1 MIVVVIPCFK
11 VSKQIL
17 TLIQGIGHEV
27 DKIIVVDDCC
37 PEKSGELVR
46 LTNNSRVEVIFH
58 KRNQGVGGAVLTGYK
73 AALKSGA
80 TIIVKIDGDGQMR
93 PKLIN
98 RFISPIIRCEA
109 DYTKG
114 NRFYELENLEA
125 MPKIRL
131 IGNAILSFMN
141 KLSSGYWDIFDPTNG
156 FTAINAAVASRLP
169 IDKISKRYFFE
180 SDMLFRLNTLRAV
193 VVDVPMTA
201 VYQGEKSSLRISKVI
216 FEFSYKHFKNFIKR
230 IFYNYYLRDMSLAS
244 IELPLGL
251 ILLGFGAIFG
261 GWAWIKAVESG
272 QVAPVG
278 TVMLSAL
285 TILMGLQLVLAF
297 LAYDIAAVPRVS
309 KYRVSKDLKNNSGN
323 E

>member
-17 TLIQGIGHEV
+17 TLIQAIGHEV

-46 LTNNSRVEVIFH
+46 LTNDSRVEVIFH
-58 KRNQGVGGAVLTGYK
+58 KSNQGVGGAVLTGYK

-80 TIIVKIDGDGQMR
+80 TVIVKIDGDGQMR

-98 RFISPIIRCEA
+98 RFIAPIISCEA
-109 DYTKG
+109 DYAKG

-131 IGNAILSFMN
+131 LGNAVLSFMS

-156 FTAINAAVASRLP
+156 FTAINATVASKLP
-169 IDKISKRYFFE
+169 MDKISKRYFFE

-193 VVDVPMTA
+193 VVDIPITA
-201 VYQGEKSSLRISKVI
+201 VYQDENSSLRISKII
-216 FEFSYKHFKNFIKR
+216 FEFSYKHLRNFIKR

-251 ILLGFGAIFG
+251 ILLGFGATFG
-261 GWAWIKAVESG
+261 GWAWIKAVETN
-272 QVAPVG
+272 QVTPVG

-285 TILMGLQLVLAF
+285 TILMGLQLILAF
-297 LAYDIAAVPRVS
+297 LAYDIASVPRVS
-309 KYRVSKDLKNNSGN
+309 KYRAPKYLKRNYGN